1 MSKESTKNSNV
12 LGEVLVSLATEAAS
26 DAEGI
31 SVLTSKRNRGAVS
44 VYVLPN
50 EKVAVDLTVNIE
62 LGYNVPSTVATL
74 QEKVKTSIEGAT
86 KFKVQSVNVQVMNV
100 DVPQ

>member
-1 MSKESTKNSNV
+1 MKCLCLWQPWN
-12 LGEVLVSLATEAAS
+12 G
-26 DAEGI
+26 
-31 SVLTSKRNRGAVS
+31 KRCRRYKHAHVKAQSRRGVRVRFA
-44 VYVLPN
+44 N

-74 QEKVKTSIEGAT
+74 QEKVKTSIEGAS